1 MNSAAFKESDMSSV
15 DRTAVEAQINDS
27 IASRLAE
34 FDETTHDAIIQ
45 LLSFLAHLQRS
56 ALLPLSNQ
64 QRSTTEVES
73 RKDELAGI
81 ISHVTGEVTQ
91 GMEAVQTIQQNL
103 MVATESNLEH
113 ISNDLSSARNILLE
127 RETSLSGVMRELD
140 SIGRQ
145 LSMLAMNAK
154 IEASRAGDSGAGFSV
169 VADEVKQLARTAIEH
184 AAQASTLFDLSS
196 VTRQL
201 SQVVDNFQGAGSR
214 TETEIASAFENV
226 VNSFA
231 EVNGSIEE
239 VSAHYAVISEVAQGA
254 DANVDR
260 SLQKIVWANQRTEE
274 AIEALGTH
282 TLENRSRSIRQQ
294 LLRDGVHCDRD
305 FDRLD
310 SILRAG
316 KLRVAIEPSFVGL
329 SFRKTAADSLIGL
342 DIEYAK
348 ALTRHLGVQCE
359 FVEAPWDTLTE
370 LLYAGRVPNEAPVD
384 VVLSALPPSDT
395 YEGVAYSETYTYL
408 NWVLARRSGNSDIN
422 GLADLD
428 GKTLGII
435 NDPGAFE
442 LLQEVGVRWK
452 SNQHVP
458 GGKIFLKDLIAY
470 SDQSRIHD
478 CLADGVV
485 DAFGVDMP
493 IYHWACTDKASPWF
507 GKIEICTDNLAGDP
521 YYYCTAVAAVAS
533 SYTLLK
539 AVNEFITGFKSSAE
553 RLQVERR
560 WQGQPINHTLSYR
573 DEPGNLLGEAELKHL
588 WVANNKRQAADQRRS
603 VL

>member
-1 MNSAAFKESDMSSV
+1 MLLPLTCVGTVSENYTGLMNSAVFKESDMSSV

-214 TETEIASAFENV
+214 TDKEIASAFDNV

-260 SLQKIVWANQRTEE
+260 SLQKIAWANQRT
-274 AIEALGTH
+274 
-282 TLENRSRSIRQQ
+282 
-294 LLRDGVHCDRD
+294 
-305 FDRLD
+305 
-310 SILRAG
+310 
-316 KLRVAIEPSFVGL
+316 
-329 SFRKTAADSLIGL
+329 
-342 DIEYAK
+342 
-348 ALTRHLGVQCE
+348 
-359 FVEAPWDTLTE
+359 
-370 LLYAGRVPNEAPVD
+370 
-384 VVLSALPPSDT
+384 
-395 YEGVAYSETYTYL
+395 
-408 NWVLARRSGNSDIN
+408 
-422 GLADLD
+422 
-428 GKTLGII
+428 
-435 NDPGAFE
+435 
-442 LLQEVGVRWK
+442 
-452 SNQHVP
+452 
-458 GGKIFLKDLIAY
+458 
-470 SDQSRIHD
+470 
-478 CLADGVV
+478 
-485 DAFGVDMP
+485 
-493 IYHWACTDKASPWF
+493 
-507 GKIEICTDNLAGDP
+507 
-521 YYYCTAVAAVAS
+521 
-533 SYTLLK
+533 
-539 AVNEFITGFKSSAE
+539 
-553 RLQVERR
+553 
-560 WQGQPINHTLSYR
+560 
-573 DEPGNLLGEAELKHL
+573 
-588 WVANNKRQAADQRRS
+588 
-603 VL
+603 